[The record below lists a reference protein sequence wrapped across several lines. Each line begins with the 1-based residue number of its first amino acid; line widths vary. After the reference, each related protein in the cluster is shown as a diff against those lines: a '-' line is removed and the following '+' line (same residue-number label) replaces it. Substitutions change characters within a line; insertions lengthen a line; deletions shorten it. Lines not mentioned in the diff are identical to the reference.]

1 MKFEEQV
8 KEAKR
13 KKLESKIVRDVI
25 FILIGTTLLVIS
37 IIINHR

>member
-25 FILIGTTLLVIS
+25 FILIGITLLIIS
-37 IIINHR
+37 IIINYR